1 MGLDEIWG
9 QGDSRREAQV
19 GSVSNACTTRYEFYS
34 GNSACAFIEE
44 LEPMSFTIQDM
55 FVISHDQSPNM
66 QDFVYDDTNDVPPI
80 NDIVVDSNSS
90 EHTYYAE
97 LTGDEEVVK
106 QAKIELAVI
115 FED

>member
-1 MGLDEIWG
+1 
-9 QGDSRREAQV
+9 
-19 GSVSNACTTRYEFYS
+19 
-34 GNSACAFIEE
+34 
-44 LEPMSFTIQDM
+44 
-55 FVISHDQSPNM
+55 M